1 MRFADATAPM
11 LAVRDRYFV
20 PSVMA
25 PFAEDLVRRLTRL
38 AHGPVLEIVADTG
51 VLTQAMAACLS
62 AGVAIVGTDPDAA
75 AVEHAAAKLGMTRVT
90 WQVAEPHA
98 LPFRPSTFGAV
109 TCLFAVATLP
119 DRVAV
124 FRAVRRV
131 LKPGGRFVF
140 TVPGHLRQN
149 PVAECIQAALQTSF
163 PAGAEAVPDFLGHGL
178 HGYGDSETIDDD
190 LTQAGYTDAIYTAVD
205 LPFAAASGRDVAMA
219 YCAGTPLKHQIEHR
233 LGTAIDIVVRGL
245 EKRFGTGPIQS
256 TMRAHVVS
264 AAG

>member
-1 MRFADATAPM
+1 MRFSDPTAPM

-20 PSVMA
+20 PIVLA
-25 PFAEDLVRRLTRL
+25 PFAEDLARRLTRL
-38 AHGPVLEIVADTG
+38 PHGPVLEIVADTG
-51 VLTQAMAACLS
+51 VLTQMMAACLS
-62 AGVAIVGTDPDAA
+62 AGVAIVATDPDPAA
-75 AVEHAAAKLGMTRVT
+75 LEHAAAKLGMTRVT

-98 LPFRPSTFGAV
+98 LPFRPATFGAV
-109 TCLFAVATLP
+109 TCLFAASLLP

-163 PAGAEAVPDFLGHGL
+163 PPSSEAVPDFLSGL

-205 LPFAAASGRDVAMA
+205 LRFAAASAQDAAMA

-233 LGTAIDIVVRGL
+233 LGTAIDIVARAV
-245 EKRFGTGPIQS
+245 EKRFGAGPIQS